1 MNARASD
8 RIVNKHKRFEKLL
21 SGISTK
27 LINIPVLE
35 INGEIQR
42 VLRAVVEFL
51 GMDRGSVFLFSPDRL
66 RMDRI
71 HSWTEA
77 GILPLP
83 DNFETEEMPWTARN
97 LLKKELVIFEKV
109 EDLLHEASMD
119 KEAIL
124 KYRIKSAIMVPMLNK
139 NWRPRNAPS

>member
-1 MNARASD
+1 
-8 RIVNKHKRFEKLL
+8 
-21 SGISTK
+21 
-27 LINIPVLE
+27 
-35 INGEIQR
+35 
-42 VLRAVVEFL
+42 
-51 GMDRGSVFLFSPDRL
+51 
-66 RMDRI
+66 MDRI

-109 EDLLHEASMD
+109 EDLPHEASMD

>member
-83 DNFETEEMPWTARN
+83 DNFETEEMLWTARN